1 MLIISSKDNVYKGV
15 VSLSNFNKSR
25 NSCEIAIITDNNIDP
40 YLSPYAALEAIARIS
55 EYAFTKLGI
64 REINSIGKIDTKLWF
79 QRMELFGYK
88 MISIIDH
95 HYINKQKLSPLYIS
109 SCTYED
115 FKKIKK
121 RKNYGII

>member
-1 MLIISSKDNVYKGV
+1 M
-15 VSLSNFNKSR
+15 
-25 NSCEIAIITDNNIDP
+25 
-40 YLSPYAALEAIARIS
+40 SPYAALEAIARIS

-115 FKKIKK
+115 FKK
-121 RKNYGII
+121 